1 MDTTTAKRILNARVA
16 MLRCEDPRIQ
26 ALWNK
31 VIEELRSK
39 LVVENG

>member
-1 MDTTTAKRILNARVA
+1 MDTTTAKRILNARVS
-16 MLRCEDPRIQ
+16 MLRAKDPRIQ

-39 LVVENG
+39 LVVEPT